1 MKINIL
7 IVGLIL
13 LALVYPVVADT
24 TFAPTQTISWTIPD
38 TDHVQ
43 PDLVVRTDSNTLKL
57 KLDFVVNTTFPKNG
71 TYIGYNST
79 FMFYEL
85 PFYSTN
91 NSIVVPVSQVPFV
104 QRKGLV

>member
-1 MKINIL
+1 MGL
-7 IVGLIL
+7 IVGVLMLAMIL
-13 LALVYPVVADT
+13 HPVSADAAFT
-24 TFAPTQTISWTIPD
+24 PTQTISWTIPD
-38 TDHVQ
+38 TDHAQ
-43 PDLVVRTDSNTLKL
+43 PDLIVRTDSNTLKL
-57 KLDFVVNTTFPKNG
+57 ELDFVVNNTFPKNG

-104 QRKGLV
+104 QRHGVI